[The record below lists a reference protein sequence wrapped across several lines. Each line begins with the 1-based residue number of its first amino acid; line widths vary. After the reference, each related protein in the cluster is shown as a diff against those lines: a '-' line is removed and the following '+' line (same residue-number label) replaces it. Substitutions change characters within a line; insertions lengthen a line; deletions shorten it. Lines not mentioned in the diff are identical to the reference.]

1 MEEKPELPKRK
12 NLRLENY
19 NYNGNGCYFITICT
33 HNKAHLFGRYNVGAI
48 HESPA
53 KHKENRCIDLNLFG
67 QIVENAIIKT
77 PERYNEIEIVNYIV
91 MPNHIHLLVSIN
103 NDIDSERA
111 IRESP
116 LQRTL
121 LSKSIG
127 YLKMNVSKE
136 IHKYNPLVEVWQ
148 RGYIDHII
156 RNQTDFEYHWNYI
169 EFNALK
175 EYK

>member
-1 MEEKPELPKRK
+1 MKELPKRK
-12 NLRLENY
+12 SIRLQNY
-19 NYNGNGCYFITICT
+19 NYSGNGCYFITICT
-33 HNKAHLFGRYNVGAI
+33 RNKAHLFGRYNVGAI

-53 KHKENRCIDLNLFG
+53 NHEKNRCIELNVYG
-67 QIVENAIIKT
+67 KIVENAVLKLS
-77 PERYNEIEIVNYIV
+77 ERYNEIEIVNYIV

-116 LQRTL
+116 LQRSL
-121 LSKSIG
+121 LSKAIG
-127 YLKMNVSKE
+127 YFKMNVSKG
-136 IHKYNPLVEVWQ
+136 IHKHNPLVDVWQ
-148 RGYIDHII
+148 RGFMDHII

-169 EFNALK
+169 EYNALK

>member
-1 MEEKPELPKRK
+1 MKELPKRK
-12 NLRLENY
+12 QLRLKGYDYSSE
-19 NYNGNGCYFITICT
+19 GCYFITICT
-33 HNKAHLFGRYNVGAI
+33 YNKTHLFGRYNVGAI

-53 KHKENRCIDLNLFG
+53 KHQENRCVELNLYG
-67 QIVENAIIKT
+67 RIVENAILKL
-77 PERYNEIEIVNYIV
+77 PKRYDEIEIINYTV
-91 MPNHIHLLVSIN
+91 MPNHIHLLISIN

-121 LSKSIG
+121 ISKSIG
-127 YLKMNVSKE
+127 YLKMNASKE
-136 IHKYNPLVEVWQ
+136 IHKYNPLIDVWQ

-156 RNQTDFEYHWNYI
+156 RNQTDFENHWNYI
-169 EFNALK
+169 EYNALK

>member
-1 MEEKPELPKRK
+1 MNELPKRK

-33 HNKAHLFGRYNVGAI
+33 YNKTHLFGRYNVG
-48 HESPA
+48 
-53 KHKENRCIDLNLFG
+53 
-67 QIVENAIIKT
+67 
-77 PERYNEIEIVNYIV
+77 
-91 MPNHIHLLVSIN
+91 
-103 NDIDSERA
+103 A

-136 IHKYNPLVEVWQ
+136 IHKLNPLIDVWQ

-169 EFNALK
+169 EYNALK

>member
-1 MEEKPELPKRK
+1 MNVEALPQRK
-12 NLRLENY
+12 KLRLENY

-33 HNKAHLFGRYNVGAI
+33 QNKTHLFGRYNVGAI
-48 HESPA
+48 HESPE
-53 KHKENRCIDLNLFG
+53 KHQENRCVELNLYG
-67 QIVENAIIKT
+67 KIVENTIKT
-77 PERYNEIEIVNYIV
+77 LPERYNEIEIVNYIV
-91 MPNHIHLLVSIN
+91 MPNHIHLLISIN
-103 NDIDSERA
+103 NDTDSERA

-136 IHKYNPLVEVWQ
+136 IHEYNPLIDVWQ

-156 RNQTDFEYHWNYI
+156 RNQTDFEHHWNYI
-169 EFNALK
+169 EYNALK
-175 EYK
+175 EYE